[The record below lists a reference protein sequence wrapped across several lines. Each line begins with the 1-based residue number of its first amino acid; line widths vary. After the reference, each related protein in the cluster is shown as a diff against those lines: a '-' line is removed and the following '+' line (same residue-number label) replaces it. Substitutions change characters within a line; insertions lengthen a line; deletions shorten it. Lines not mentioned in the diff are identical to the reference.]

1 MTSLD
6 VTSAGMSPG
15 EVGCKIR
22 EHGDDLAAFRRYLSL
37 AVLNPATVF
46 RSFMLPVE
54 PVEFLNGEFMSSNL
68 HLLPLIYP
76 IFTCLD
82 LDPDPQRS

>member
-22 EHGDDLAAFRRYLSL
+22 EHGDDLAAFRRYLAL

-46 RSFMLPVE
+46 RSFMLPVASYLSYIYLSGSRSGSSKVLKTD
-54 PVEFLNGEFMSSNL
+54 PVWIRILNTGRE
-68 HLLPLIYP
+68 
-76 IFTCLD
+76 C
-82 LDPDPQRS
+82 